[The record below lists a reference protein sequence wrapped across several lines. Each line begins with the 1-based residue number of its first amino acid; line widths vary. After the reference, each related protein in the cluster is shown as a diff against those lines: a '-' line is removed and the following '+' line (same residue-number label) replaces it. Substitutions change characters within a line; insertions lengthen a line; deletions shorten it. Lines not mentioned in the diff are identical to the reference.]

1 MLKTDFIPEAQRLPE
16 GRIPGLP
23 AWYFVLVG
31 LLAASG
37 DLTVQFQDRYPW
49 VALLPLVVVA
59 IHLVLWSTMLAR
71 RRRLLR
77 AVWRR
82 KQALGLVA
90 TLFVARLLVQLGLT
104 RLTDSVALLHSYT
117 HLILGLVMLVVTT
130 VGAWFDQWLVLRVV
144 NEDRA

>member
-1 MLKTDFIPEAQRLPE
+1 MLKTDFIPETQWLPQ
-16 GRIPGLP
+16 GRITGLP

-49 VALLPLVVVA
+49 VALLPLVVLAV
-59 IHLVLWSTMLAR
+59 HLVLWSTMLAR

-104 RLTDSVALLHSYT
+104 RLTDSVAPLHSYT

-144 NEDRA
+144 NKDRA

>member
-1 MLKTDFIPEAQRLPE
+1 MLKTDFIPEAQQLPQ
-16 GRIPGLP
+16 GRITGLP
-23 AWYFVLVG
+23 AWYFALVG

-59 IHLVLWSTMLAR
+59 VHLVLWSTMLAR
-71 RRRLLR
+71 RRQLLR

-82 KQALGLVA
+82 KQAMGLVA
-90 TLFVARLLVQLGLT
+90 TLFVARLLVQLALT
-104 RLTDSVALLHSYT
+104 RLTDSVAPLHSYT

-144 NEDRA
+144 NKDRA